1 MAIHFKTF
9 GDLYVANSGKATY
22 MMKAQYD
29 SKLVAVIL
37 NK

>member
-1 MAIHFKTF
+1 MLGLNLKAWKTK
-9 GDLYVANSGKATY
+9 LPSY